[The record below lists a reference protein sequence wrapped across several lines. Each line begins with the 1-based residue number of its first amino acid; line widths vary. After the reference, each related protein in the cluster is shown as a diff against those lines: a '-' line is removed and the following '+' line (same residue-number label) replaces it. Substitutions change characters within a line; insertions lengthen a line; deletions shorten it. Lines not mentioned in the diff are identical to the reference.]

1 VLATHDV
8 TSAYRRLLSEGQPPE
23 LAYSEETGYIPS
35 DNLMTITGV
44 EQDTSL
50 GQSSFPANATHPNL
64 SARSL
69 TQDVLQQACKRAG
82 VSSSGSKASLIARL
96 HKNGHRSYDE
106 VQKLAHDFHDTRE
119 RIRSGVPPVGEA
131 RDREPNWHKN
141 ETARLCHVV
150 ADPRNATVLQSIY
163 NKPENRAELD
173 AGRHDPWSNDFP
185 DLFNDESYIPDV
197 PFVSGGTVQ
206 EEIDAFDPAFHRHK
220 RAGSILKRKW
230 TNLRSRF
237 SVAYTKWTAS
247 GQGDAET
254 FPNFVDGDI
263 SLAYMFCVFHGKP
276 SLEYAIRLLPA
287 GAQSEQGIPGHDAP
301 HHPNSLSAS
310 RKRRSERVSSTSS
323 FAEAA
328 SQIAA
333 AISQPLRIE
342 QVDPSDQRSG
352 SFKEHSDM
360 ADTVVKLMDLEGVL
374 QKAINEC
381 DSEERKSVLME
392 RLKNISKRI
401 ASSMGI

>member
-1 VLATHDV
+1 
-8 TSAYRRLLSEGQPPE
+8 
-23 LAYSEETGYIPS
+23 
-35 DNLMTITGV
+35 
-44 EQDTSL
+44 
-50 GQSSFPANATHPNL
+50 
-64 SARSL
+64 
-69 TQDVLQQACKRAG
+69 
-82 VSSSGSKASLIARL
+82 
-96 HKNGHRSYDE
+96 
-106 VQKLAHDFHDTRE
+106 
-119 RIRSGVPPVGEA
+119 
-131 RDREPNWHKN
+131 
-141 ETARLCHVV
+141 
-150 ADPRNATVLQSIY
+150 
-163 NKPENRAELD
+163 
-173 AGRHDPWSNDFP
+173 
-185 DLFNDESYIPDV
+185 
-197 PFVSGGTVQ
+197 
-206 EEIDAFDPAFHRHK
+206 
-220 RAGSILKRKW
+220 
-230 TNLRSRF
+230 
-237 SVAYTKWTAS
+237 
-247 GQGDAET
+247 
-254 FPNFVDGDI
+254 
-263 SLAYMFCVFHGKP
+263 LAYMFYVFHGKP

-360 ADTVVKLMDLEGVL
+360 VDTVVKLMDLEGVL